1 MTIDGGSAAPPPWR
15 EVFAG
20 ARGRLTAGLLMLE
33 AVAAMEAL
41 VVATI
46 LPAVREELGD
56 VQLYGWAFSAYSL
69 AAFGTIPLSG
79 RAVDRYGARRPLAV
93 MLSVYALGLLV
104 AALAPSMPVL
114 VLGRF
119 IQGTGAGGLYSV
131 SIGAVAKTYPDRLRP
146 RVLALMASMW
156 ILPGLFGPPLGA
168 LLASTVGWRWAFLA
182 PLPALFAASVLV
194 FPSLG
199 RTRAEPSEVAA
210 LPVRWPLQLMVGV
223 GMVLSGLTDPSW
235 WSPLLIA
242 AGLGVGL
249 PALLKIVPK
258 GTLRARPGLPAAAA
272 AAFLL
277 STTFGAADGFIPLM
291 LTGVRDISVGRAGLV
306 VTVGAFAWAAGSW
319 WQSRRAGTW
328 SATRL
333 VALGASLIAFGTIVV
348 AIGIEDAVP
357 VLVIY
362 GGWLVAALGMG
373 IAFPTIPFAV
383 MHEAGDRD
391 GASEIS
397 ATLLMDVLGWGIG
410 AGLGGSCIAVAQA
423 AGFSLRTGL
432 IGTFTIAVLT
442 AVTLLSIARR
452 LPSGRS

>member
-1 MTIDGGSAAPPPWR
+1 MSATPPPWR

-46 LPAVREELGD
+46 LPAVRRDLGD
-56 VQLYGWAFSAYSL
+56 VQLYGWAFSAYTL

-93 MLSVYALGLLV
+93 MLALYAGGLV
-104 AALAPSMPVL
+104 VSALAPSMPVL

-131 SIGAVAKTYPDRLRP
+131 SIGAVAKAYPDRLRP

-199 RTRAEPSEVAA
+199 TTRAEPNEVAA

-223 GMVLSGLTDPSW
+223 GMALSGLTDPSW
-235 WSPLLIA
+235 WSPVLIA
-242 AGLGVGL
+242 AGLAVGL
-249 PALLKIVPK
+249 PALVRIVPR

-277 STTFGAADGFIPLM
+277 STTFGAADGFLPLM
-291 LTGVRDISVGRAGLV
+291 LTAVRGLSVGKAGLV

-319 WQSRRAGTW
+319 WQSRRAGSW

-333 VALGASLIAFGTIVV
+333 VALGASLIAFGTLVV
-348 AIGIEDAVP
+348 GIGVEDVVP
-357 VLVIY
+357 VLVVY
-362 GGWLVAALGMG
+362 AGWLVAALGMG

-383 MHEAGDRD
+383 MHEVGERR
-391 GASEIS
+391 GATEVSS
-397 ATLLMDVLGWGIG
+397 TLLMDVLGWGVG
-410 AGLGGSCIAVAQA
+410 AGLGGSCIAIAQA
-423 AGFSLRTGL
+423 AGLSLRTGL
-432 IGTFTIAVLT
+432 IGAFAVAVLT
-442 AVTLLSIARR
+442 ALTLLSIAPR